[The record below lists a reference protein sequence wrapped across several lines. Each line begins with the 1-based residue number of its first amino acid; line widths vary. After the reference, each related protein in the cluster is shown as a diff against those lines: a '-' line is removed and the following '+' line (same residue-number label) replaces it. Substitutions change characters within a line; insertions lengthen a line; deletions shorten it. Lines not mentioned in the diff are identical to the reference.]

1 MGVNSFGAQGSLRV
15 GNRDYA
21 INRLSA
27 LAGDHDIAHLPY
39 SLKVLLENLLRN
51 EDGVNVDATA
61 IAKLAGFATNGVGET
76 EIAFSPARILLQD
89 LTGIP
94 CVVDLAAMRDAVEAL
109 GGPVDRV
116 NPLVPV
122 DLVIDHSVVA
132 DVAGRPDAFAR

>member
-1 MGVNSFGAQGSLRV
+1 MGVNTFGAEGPLRV
-15 GNRDYA
+15 GDREYT

-27 LAGDHDIAHLPY
+27 LAGDHDIERLPY

-51 EDGVNVDATA
+51 EDGVNVDATTVA
-61 IAKLAGFATNGVGET
+61 RLADFATAGGGDT

-109 GGPVDRV
+109 GGAVDRV

-122 DLVIDHSVVA
+122 DLVI
-132 DVAGRPDAFAR
+132 